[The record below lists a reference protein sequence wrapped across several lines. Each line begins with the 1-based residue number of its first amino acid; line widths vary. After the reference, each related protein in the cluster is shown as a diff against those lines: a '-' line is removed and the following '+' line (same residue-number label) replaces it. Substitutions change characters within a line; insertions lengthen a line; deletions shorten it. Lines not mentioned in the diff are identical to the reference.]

1 MKKSRLFSIRKLVA
15 VVALCGFTTA
25 QAGWLQDFYNEV
37 GAYNNTTAP
46 GAYNGQTQNLYT
58 GGSAFIRVPQ
68 KNYQLYSVAPPS
80 LSAGCGGIDLFAG
93 SFSFINKDQFVAML
107 RNIGQAAI
115 GQAFML
121 ALKSMAPE
129 VAEVMQYMQTT
140 AQRMNAGTLNACA
153 EGKKLV
159 DGPVS
164 EWMSA
169 NSRQAADWALA
180 LNREPDA
187 LAAYQKTRGD
197 NTEMQLA
204 MNAAKAG
211 LPGVTPPPGQS
222 GSPLIAEGNI
232 IWRALSQEVGG
243 LTIEEKRI
251 LMSLIGTAILSQ
263 NPDGTNQQI
272 QFKLGFIKLSDLMG
286 KKGVSTTLLLYDC
299 IDGTGDNECR
309 VVEPIAPFNTVGFSK
324 IVYDRLQLMKS
335 SMLDRTAQPLDSIDF
350 AELTSFPIQ
359 RMLSIGVV
367 ARSPNIAENMID
379 AYQDI
384 IAAEYAAAFVRQGLD
399 ILDRAISQAK
409 TNKTQVEGGQLKEF
423 SERSR
428 ALRREVLQELGNA
441 YANGTQIINV
451 AQNLQHMERSL
462 YSSMP
467 ASLTSSLS
475 FQKGK

>member
-1 MKKSRLFSIRKLVA
+1 
-15 VVALCGFTTA
+15 
-25 QAGWLQDFYNEV
+25 
-37 GAYNNTTAP
+37 
-46 GAYNGQTQNLYT
+46 
-58 GGSAFIRVPQ
+58 
-68 KNYQLYSVAPPS
+68 
-80 LSAGCGGIDLFAG
+80 
-93 SFSFINKDQFVAML
+93 
-107 RNIGQAAI
+107 
-115 GQAFML
+115 
-121 ALKSMAPE
+121 
-129 VAEVMQYMQTT
+129 
-140 AQRMNAGTLNACA
+140 
-153 EGKKLV
+153 
-159 DGPVS
+159 
-164 EWMSA
+164 
-169 NSRQAADWALA
+169 
-180 LNREPDA
+180 
-187 LAAYQKTRGD
+187 
-197 NTEMQLA
+197 
-204 MNAAKAG
+204 
-211 LPGVTPPPGQS
+211 
-222 GSPLIAEGNI
+222 
-232 IWRALSQEVGG
+232 
-243 LTIEEKRI
+243 
-251 LMSLIGTAILSQ
+251 
-263 NPDGTNQQI
+263 
-272 QFKLGFIKLSDLMG
+272 MG